1 MLEKLRDNFG
11 FKGCSVPNQHL
22 CVCVRV
28 CACVCVCVCVCVWGF
43 SYYFL
48 FLLQNPKAALSAAT
62 APERALMRAR
72 GLGFRV

>member
-1 MLEKLRDNFG
+1 M
-11 FKGCSVPNQHL
+11 CVSVCE
-22 CVCVRV
+22 CVG
-28 CACVCVCVCVCVWGF
+28 VCVCVCVWGF

-48 FLLQNPKAALSAAT
+48 FLLQNPKAAVCAAT